1 VAVAARA
8 RVLARGGVQARVL
21 RRGGGREGGHAT
33 GVGRSGG
40 GEEGEVPVAGMGVSP
55 LGDMEQ
61 PPENGGGGR
70 T

>member
-1 VAVAARA
+1 
-8 RVLARGGVQARVL
+8 
-21 RRGGGREGGHAT
+21 
-33 GVGRSGG
+33 
-40 GEEGEVPVAGMGVSP
+40 VAGMGVSP